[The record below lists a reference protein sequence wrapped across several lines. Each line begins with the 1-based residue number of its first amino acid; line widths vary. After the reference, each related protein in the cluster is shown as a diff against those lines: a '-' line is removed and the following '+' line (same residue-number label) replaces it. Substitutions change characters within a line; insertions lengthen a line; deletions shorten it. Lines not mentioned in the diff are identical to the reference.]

1 MAFDYVIVG
10 SGING
15 LVAAALLG
23 KKGRKVLLL
32 ERNERIGGCIR
43 TEEITAPGFV
53 HDVMAT
59 TFVLFVTSP
68 AYGALGADL
77 AARGLEF
84 AHSPYPTGVLLPDG
98 RHQIFSMDRARN
110 IAAFEALAAGD
121 GARYG
126 ADMERLGADAP
137 FLFSL
142 LGGSLWSWGMLKIVA
157 REGWKRGPRGLAAFF
172 GQALT
177 TARGWLEQHYRSTA
191 VPCAL
196 GALGS
201 AYRPWAGERL
211 FRSDVKSDRLRAGG
225 RRRADRQGRR
235 AQSAAR
241 VRNADQRPGRRNPHL
256 GGCRIDRA
264 RRFRRGAR
272 RQARRRRGDRGA
284 ARRHLFGDA
293 ESALWTASSRR
304 ARAQSCRRIPCRLS
318 LRQRRYANPLRLET
332 PAEMARS
339 RTWQKSPSCI

>member
-23 KKGRKVLLL
+23 KKGRKVMLL

-157 REGWKRGPRGLAAFF
+157 REAWKRGPRGLAAFF

-177 TARGWLEQHYRSTA
+177 TARGWLEQHYRS
-191 VPCAL
+191 PLFHAL
-196 GALGS
+196 WAPWVLHTGLGPES
-201 AYRPWAGERL
+201 AYSGQMSKVIAFALEAAGAPI
-211 FRSDVKSDRLRAGG
+211 VKGGARNLLRAFETLIRDQGG
-225 RRRADRQGRR
+225 EIRTSTDVASIVLDDQARRAGSGSPT
-235 AQSAAR
+235 AQ
-241 VRNADQRPGRRNPHL
+241 
-256 GGCRIDRA
+256 
-264 RRFRRGAR
+264 RFRR
-272 RQARRRRGDRGA
+272 
-284 ARRHLFGDA
+284 
-293 ESALWTASSRR
+293 SAASSVR
-304 ARAQSCRRIPCRLS
+304 
-318 LRQRRYANPLRLET
+318 
-332 PAEMARS
+332 
-339 RTWQKSPSCI
+339 